1 MPQNQRSAVLYEN
14 PRSLPRYSVQS
25 TNLEDCSR
33 TQDLME
39 LHQFQEEIT
48 QAQRYPFKTGRD
60 SAVEKRLIEQ
70 EEAETEDE
78 WEFQL
83 LNGSPARDEQESGL
97 VVGVNLKSAASF
109 VQKKV
114 SL

>member
-1 MPQNQRSAVLYEN
+1 MKILP
-14 PRSLPRYSVQS
+14 SLPRDSVQS
-25 TNLEDCSR
+25 TSLEDCSR
-33 TQDLME
+33 SQDLRE
-39 LHQFQEEIT
+39 LHHFHEEIT
-48 QAQRYPFKTGRD
+48 QAQRFPFGTARN

-83 LNGSPARDEQESGL
+83 LNGSCAREEQASSL
-97 VVGVNLKSAASF
+97 VFGVNLRSAASF
-109 VQKKV
+109 LQKKM